1 MILTTALS
9 VSAPLS
15 KEHWTQFFF
24 GIVKKKLIW
33 IWGPT
38 AANQGND
45 ASMKAESL
53 RSLGQASKLIIIIF
67 FYQNGWCFQAQ
78 LFSQP
83 PLSMHHFIQYSNVR
97 IPQGSVFSSSSHS
110 ILSPPA
116 LIHTHG
122 FSYYLSSKS
131 FKCMHT
137 AQILLGAQEMHV

>member
-1 MILTTALS
+1 MILTTALR

-45 ASMKAESL
+45 ASMKAWGAWGRPVRWLLLLFFLSKWLVFLSTAFLSASFINASFYTIFKCPHSPGISL
-53 RSLGQASKLIIIIF
+53 FFIF
-67 FYQNGWCFQAQ
+67 ALNT
-78 LFSQP
+78 
-83 PLSMHHFIQYSNVR
+83 
-97 IPQGSVFSSSSHS
+97 
-110 ILSPPA
+110 LSPPA

-122 FSYYLSSKS
+122 FNYYLSSKS